1 MWEER
6 VLFHYT
12 LRISKSFSWWIK
24 QCIQRNA
31 VFIFGWLQ
39 FIKYLIIVAINACL
53 CSVDISIYCVTKIS
67 PDQPPTSNLHV
78 SSPPTQHCDYHHNVS
93 TPSQDSLHVTSNS
106 LSTSS
111 ITPNLQC
118 QLRMSTRQQLCWHFG
133 LDWILLE
140 FITNY
145 LCKTV

>member
-1 MWEER
+1 MAQMI
-6 VLFHYT
+6 Y
-12 LRISKSFSWWIK
+12 SKKCS
-24 QCIQRNA
+24 
-31 VFIFGWLQ
+31 IFFLLIAIHQ
-39 FIKYLIIVAINACL
+39 MIKYLIIVAINACM

-67 PDQPPTSNLHV
+67 PDQPTPTSNLHG
-78 SSPPTQHCDYHHNVS
+78 STYATLWLPPQC
-93 TPSQDSLHVTSNS
+93 LHPFTRHASCYLTSNS

-145 LCKTV
+145 LCKTA

>member
-1 MWEER
+1 MDHMYSRMQYLFSIDCNPSNDQIFDNCGHKCLYVQCWQLAFI
-6 VLFHYT
+6 VLPKFHRT
-12 LRISKSFSWWIK
+12 NL
-24 QCIQRNA
+24 
-31 VFIFGWLQ
+31 
-39 FIKYLIIVAINACL
+39 
-53 CSVDISIYCVTKIS
+53 
-67 PDQPPTSNLHV
+67 QPPTSAT
-78 SSPPTQHCDYHHNVS
+78 PPTQHCDYHHNVS

-118 QLRMSTRQQLCWHFG
+118 QLRMSTRQQRCWHFG

>member
-1 MWEER
+1 MR
-6 VLFHYT
+6 VPKNSFMMIQMMY
-12 LRISKSFSWWIK
+12 SKECSIYFLLIAIH
-24 QCIQRNA
+24 QM
-31 VFIFGWLQ
+31 
-39 FIKYLIIVAINACL
+39 IKYLIIVAINACM
-53 CSVDISIYCVTKIS
+53 CGIDISIYCVTKIS

-133 LDWILLE
+133 LD
-140 FITNY
+140 
-145 LCKTV
+145 

>member
-24 QCIQRNA
+24 RCIQRNA

-67 PDQPPTSNLHV
+67 PDQPPTSTYATLWLPPQCLHPFTRHA
-78 SSPPTQHCDYHHNVS
+78 SCY
-93 TPSQDSLHVTSNS
+93 LTSNS

-133 LDWILLE
+133 LDWILLQ

>member
-24 QCIQRNA
+24 WCIQRNA

-67 PDQPPTSNLHV
+67 LDQPPTSNLHLRNIV
-78 SSPPTQHCDYHHNVS
+78 NYHHNVS
-93 TPSQDSLHVTSNS
+93 TPSQDTLHVISPPTLYLLHQLHLISNA
-106 LSTSS
+106 
-111 ITPNLQC
+111 NWEC
-118 QLRMSTRQQLCWHFG
+118 QQGNNSVG
-133 LDWILLE
+133 ILDWIE
-140 FITNY
+140 F
-145 LCKTV
+145 C

>member
-67 PDQPPTSNLHV
+67 LDQPPTSNLHLRNTV
-78 SSPPTQHCDYHHNVS
+78 NYHHNVS
-93 TPSQDSLHVTSNS
+93 TPSQDTLHVISPPTLYPLHQLHLISNA
-106 LSTSS
+106 
-111 ITPNLQC
+111 NWEC
-118 QLRMSTRQQLCWHFG
+118 QQGNNSVG
-133 LDWILLE
+133 ILDWIE
-140 FITNY
+140 F
-145 LCKTV
+145 C